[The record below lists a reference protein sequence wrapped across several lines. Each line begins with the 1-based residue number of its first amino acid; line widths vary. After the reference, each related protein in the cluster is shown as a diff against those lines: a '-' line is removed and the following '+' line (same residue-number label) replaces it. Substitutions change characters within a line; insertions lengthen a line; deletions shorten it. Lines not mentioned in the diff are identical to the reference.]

1 MLCVDC
7 YRATEVMLFEEVVVT
22 YRGDS
27 LCKLHFRERVG
38 LEFNPP
44 MERPMERIPV
54 DKVH

>member
-7 YRATEVMLFEEVVVT
+7 TKAEWAGIVGEVSVI
-22 YRGDS
+22 YKGDS